1 MKLILLLILLIALY
15 ILLPKNNEHFS
26 NLDDENVIMT
36 TYFCNKKDPQ
46 RPQRA
51 PCNDFQYIKPWY
63 DSIKKLGLKGVIFH
77 DGMNDTFIKKYQ
89 TDNIKFVYV
98 DSNSYEYSLNDL
110 RYFVYLDYIKKHKNI
125 ENIFMTDGNDVT
137 VVKSPFNK
145 FNKICVGNEPVKIS
159 NSSWMKK
166 KIKRFNH
173 NNTKKFIFNESNQI
187 YNAGILGGRR
197 DYVLKFLENM
207 VNIFENFDEEQKR
220 ENLNMIVFNYVVYKV
235 FNENVVSGFPLNSD
249 YKKYQND
256 RKDVCFIH
264 K

>member
-1 MKLILLLILLIALY
+1 MLYLVLITLIIILY
-15 ILLPKNNEHFS
+15 SLLPKNNEHFS
-26 NLDDENVIMT
+26 NLGDENVIMT
-36 TYFCNKKDPQ
+36 TYFCNKNDPQ
-46 RPQRA
+46 RPKRA

-63 DSIKKLGLKGVIFH
+63 NSIKKLGLNGVVFH
-77 DGMNDTFIKKYQ
+77 DGMSDDFIKKYQ
-89 TDNIKFVYV
+89 TEKIKFVYV

-110 RYFVYLDYIKKHKNI
+110 RYFVYLDYIKKNKNI
-125 ENIFMTDGNDVT
+125 KNIFMTDGNDVT
-137 VVKSPFNK
+137 VVKNPFNK
-145 FNKICVGNEPVKIS
+145 FNKLCVGNEPVKIS

-173 NNTKKFIFNESNQI
+173 SNTKKFTFNESNQI

-197 DYVLKFLENM
+197 DYVVKFLENM
-207 VNIFENFDEEQKR
+207 VSIFKNFDEDQKR
-220 ENLNMIVFNYVVYKV
+220 ENLNMIVFNYVVYNK

>member
-1 MKLILLLILLIALY
+1 MKLIFLLLILVILFFLIS
-15 ILLPKNNEHFS
+15 KKENFTNQT
-26 NLDDENVIMT
+26 ENVIMT

-46 RPQRA
+46 RPKRA
-51 PCNDFQYIKPWY
+51 PCNDFQYIEPWY
-63 DSIKKLGLKGVIFH
+63 NSIKKLGLNGVVFH
-77 DGMNDTFIKKYQ
+77 DGMDDTFIKRYQ
-89 TDNIKFVYV
+89 NDKIKFVYV

-110 RYFVYLDYIKKHKNI
+110 RYFVYLDYIKKYKNI
-125 ENIFMTDGNDVT
+125 ENVFMTDGNDVT

-145 FNKICVGNEPVKIS
+145 FNKICVGNEPVKIT

-166 KIKRFNH
+166 KIKRFNY
-173 NNTKKFIFNESNQI
+173 NNNKKFTFNKFNQI

-197 DYVLKFLENM
+197 NDVLKFLENM
-207 VNIFENFDEEQKR
+207 VDIFENFDEEQKR

-235 FNENVVSGFPLNSD
+235 FNENVISGFPLNSV
-249 YKKYQND
+249 YKKFQNN